1 MEECYW
7 MSNYSVEQFFGS
19 HESKWGR
26 RPNLLNRLSSNW
38 VGSPEVVWWYEKF
51 ERKDL
56 NHFGLGRGLRKPTK
70 DEIDDQSPYS
80 EWRWHGDSRQR
91 WSQEQC
97 QEVDKEVAKMRKRD
111 VSMPDEA
118 EGQRL
123 NLSSVMKLTD
133 MSKLSLG
140 RMKLVQS
147 TLVISCIDV
156 YSWI

>member
-1 MEECYW
+1 
-7 MSNYSVEQFFGS
+7 
-19 HESKWGR
+19 
-26 RPNLLNRLSSNW
+26 
-38 VGSPEVVWWYEKF
+38 
-51 ERKDL
+51 
-56 NHFGLGRGLRKPTK
+56 
-70 DEIDDQSPYS
+70 
-80 EWRWHGDSRQR
+80 
-91 WSQEQC
+91 
-97 QEVDKEVAKMRKRD
+97 MRKRD

-156 YSWI
+156 YS